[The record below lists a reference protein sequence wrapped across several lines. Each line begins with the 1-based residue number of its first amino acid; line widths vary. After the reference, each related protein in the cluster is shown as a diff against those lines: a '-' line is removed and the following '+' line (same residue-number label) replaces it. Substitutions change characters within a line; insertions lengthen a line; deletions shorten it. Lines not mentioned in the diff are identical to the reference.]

1 MNDIVTSLLKTRL
14 TAEGR
19 EVILYM
25 TVSGKIGI
33 LKPLGEDDAY
43 FFLNLEQNMLMKSLS
58 PISSLPIM
66 NTNVL
71 SRFNSVC
78 SRLVFVI
85 AVECDQWRLV

>member
-66 NTNVL
+66 NTNV
-71 SRFNSVC
+71 
-78 SRLVFVI
+78 
-85 AVECDQWRLV
+85 